1 MNFLQRIKELGENA
15 THRANLRKE
24 KVAADLAI
32 LISKAGLRR
41 KDVAARLN
49 ITEAALSSRLKGN
62 ANLSLDTIGS
72 ICDVA
77 CVEFDVVF
85 RKRDVFRNLNYWEIQ
100 DAAPASTVVKQDMSH
115 LISQS
120 QIKMRRNCFEFE
132 SNILVGKGSANDHRL
147 LEVKYEAKSLAA

>member
-1 MNFLQRIKELGENA
+1 MSFLKRIKSLGESV

-24 KVAADLAI
+24 KVATDLAI
-32 LISKAGLRR
+32 LIANAGLRR
-41 KDVAARLN
+41 KDVAAKLN

-85 RKRDVFRNLNYWEIQ
+85 RKRDVPRNLNYWEIH
-100 DAAPASTVVKQDMSH
+100 DASPASTVIKQDMSH

-120 QIKMRRNCFEFE
+120 RIKLPHKCFEFE
-132 SNILVGKGSANDHRL
+132 SDILVGKGSANDHRL
-147 LEVKYEAKSLAA
+147 LEAKYEAKSLAA